1 MAAIPMKKWSTLRQ
15 VLFSIQ
21 TFKWSPLIYA
31 AEVVFLASRNLYR
44 IISPKRKQDDL
55 CYLRKQVTFAKGNET
70 KGTENDTGGKDEKN
84 VSSGD

>member
-21 TFKWSPLIYA
+21 TFKWSAHIYA
-31 AEVVFLASRNLYR
+31 AEVVFLASRILYGITGFR
-44 IISPKRKQDDL
+44 RNGATRFVL
-55 CYLRKQVTFAKGNET
+55 FAQFAEGSET
-70 KGTENDTGGKDEKN
+70 KRTENETGGKDEKT